1 MSMPHSLFLSTLSTL
16 SLSPFPID
24 HRYIDD
30 DMLPDMD
37 AEIAQGGD
45 RSTQDRVEALGEVER
60 LEQAL
65 GESNDDRQV
74 RWHT

>member
-1 MSMPHSLFLSTLSTL
+1 MSMPHSR
-16 SLSPFPID
+16 LSPPSLPSLFPLSPLPD

-74 RWHT
+74 R

>member
-1 MSMPHSLFLSTLSTL
+1 MSMPHSR
-16 SLSPFPID
+16 LSPPSLHPLSFPSPLD

-74 RWHT
+74 R